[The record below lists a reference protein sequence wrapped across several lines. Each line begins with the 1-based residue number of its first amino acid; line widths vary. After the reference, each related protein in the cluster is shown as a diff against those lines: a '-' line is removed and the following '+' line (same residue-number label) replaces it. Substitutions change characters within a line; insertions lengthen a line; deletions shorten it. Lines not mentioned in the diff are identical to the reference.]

1 MALFEI
7 KNLTYKVND
16 NYFFNNFNL
25 EIEEKKFISII
36 APNRSGK
43 TMLTKII
50 SAIIPTYEDNC
61 ILDGIILSKETVLNY
76 ITKIGVASNEFN
88 SPFLFSSVREELSY
102 PLENLGYSESK
113 IDRIIS
119 KISEEFDIED
129 ILDCDI
135 ENLSKSLQNKLL
147 IIIALV
153 HKPKLLVLDDIFNDM
168 NKDDQDFILEKL
180 IEFKNKDLTIL
191 NITSKLDSIYKSDK
205 VYVMDNFK
213 IEQEGEVEDILKMD
227 SYLNKIGLEIPNIV
241 DLSLKLK
248 HYELLDRIYF
258 NIEELEDN
266 LWN

>member
-119 KISEEFDIED
+119 KISEEFDIEE
-129 ILDCDI
+129 L
-135 ENLSKSLQNKLL
+135 EN
-147 IIIALV
+147 IMI
-153 HKPKLLVLDDIFNDM
+153 
-168 NKDDQDFILEKL
+168 
-180 IEFKNKDLTIL
+180 KDLLRKDYVTPV
-191 NITSKLDSIYKSDK
+191 K
-205 VYVMDNFK
+205 VDASVSELVEKIVNSNFK
-213 IEQEGEVEDILKMD
+213 WLPKYHRKNEHIK
-227 SYLNKIGLEIPNIV
+227 
-241 DLSLKLK
+241 
-248 HYELLDRIYF
+248 
-258 NIEELEDN
+258 
-266 LWN
+266 